1 MMNSEAK
8 NPAPGIPPM
17 ELPDDLEPVYSNM
30 ARISHTPSELTVDFA
45 RMLPGQKQM
54 KVLACMLLSP
64 VGAKLLLRA
73 LAENIARYE
82 AAFGEIRLPG
92 ETGLANDLF
101 RQVHPPEPPKTE

>member
-1 MMNSEAK
+1 MNSEIK

-17 ELPDDLEPVYSNM
+17 ELPDDLEPIYSNM

-45 RMLPGQKQM
+45 RLLPGQKQM
-54 KVLACMLLSP
+54 TVLTRVLLSP

-73 LAENIARYE
+73 LTENVSRYE

-92 ETGLANDLF
+92 ESGLANDLF
-101 RQVHPPEPPKTE
+101 GRIHPPEPPKTE